1 MKKYV
6 LAAAA
11 VIAALSFSSCNTS
24 NQSAYR
30 KAYEKAK
37 AQDMAQQ
44 QMQSPAA
51 QQQTP
56 YVEAP
61 QQNDNPVVTPLEE
74 APAQRVVTDNNDN
87 IPVRSEALT
96 VVSGSGLKAYSVVVG
111 SFGVRANAESLQSR
125 LKAAGYD
132 AQVAKNEE
140 RNMYRV
146 IISTFD
152 SKVSATDSRNSVRSN
167 YPDAWL
173 LMKK

>member
-6 LAAAA
+6 FAA
-11 VIAALSFSSCNTS
+11 VAIIAALSLSSCKSS

-44 QMQSPAA
+44 QPTTPAV
-51 QQQTP
+51 QQTP

-61 QQNDNPVVTPLEE
+61 QQQNDNPVVTPLEE

-87 IPVRSEALT
+87 VPVRSEALT

-111 SFGVRANAESLQSR
+111 SFGVRANAESLQNR

-146 IISTFD
+146 IISTSD
-152 SKVSATDSRNSVRSN
+152 SKATATDSRNSIRNN

>member
-6 LAAAA
+6 FAIAAI
-11 VIAALSFSSCNTS
+11 IAALSFSSCNSS

-37 AQDMAQQ
+37 AQDQAQQ
-44 QMQSPAA
+44 QSETPAV
-51 QQQTP
+51 QQTP

-61 QQNDNPVVTPLEE
+61 QQNNNPVVTPLEE

-87 IPVRSEALT
+87 VPVRSEALT

-111 SFGVRANAESLQSR
+111 SFGVRANAESLQGR

-152 SKVSATDSRNSVRSN
+152 SKASATDSRNSVRSN